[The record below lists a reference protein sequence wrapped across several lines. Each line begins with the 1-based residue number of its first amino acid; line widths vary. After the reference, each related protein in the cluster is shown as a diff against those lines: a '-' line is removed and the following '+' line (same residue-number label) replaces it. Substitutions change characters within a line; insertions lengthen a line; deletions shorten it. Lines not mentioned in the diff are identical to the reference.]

1 MEELPS
7 TALKWPF
14 PKTLNG
20 RFWRLSSAII
30 IGGTAAFSKIW
41 LGKLKYFEVIRYSSR
56 ILVLHVGHVGGEV
69 QKNILSVLLW
79 APANVGEN

>member
-14 PKTLNG
+14 PKTLNS
-20 RFWRLSSAII
+20 RLWRLSSAII

-41 LGKLKYFEVIRYSSR
+41 LGKFKMKFNICLLCEKSKAEKMQSMKCKV
-56 ILVLHVGHVGGEV
+56 HVA
-69 QKNILSVLLW
+69 QWLW
-79 APANVGEN
+79 MLASLF